1 MRVSVEKDKKGD
13 TWIISRKKDGFTKQI
28 NVTYQEIVML
38 HYQLGQILKKRI

>member
-1 MRVSVEKDKKGD
+1 MSVSVEKDKKGD

>member
-1 MRVSVEKDKKGD
+1 MSVSVEKDKKGD

-38 HYQLGQILKKRI
+38 HYQLGQVLKKRI

>member
-1 MRVSVEKDKKGD
+1 MSVSVEKDKKGD

-38 HYQLGQILKKRI
+38 HFHLGRILKKRI

>member
-1 MRVSVEKDKKGD
+1 MSVSVEKDKKGD

-38 HYQLGQILKKRI
+38 RYQLGRILKKRI